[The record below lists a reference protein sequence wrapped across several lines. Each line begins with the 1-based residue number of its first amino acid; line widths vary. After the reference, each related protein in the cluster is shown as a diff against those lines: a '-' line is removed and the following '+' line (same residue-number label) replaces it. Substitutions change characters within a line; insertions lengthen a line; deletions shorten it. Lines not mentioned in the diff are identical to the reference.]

1 MVERLREQPGASG
14 LVTGNG
20 WYLTKHSATVV
31 ASAPRETPLGPAPEP
46 PIVAGGDETATTA
59 PADGAARVESYTVL
73 YERDGAPVRGV
84 IVGRTDAGQ
93 RFLAN
98 TPEDR
103 ELLEGLVAEEA
114 VGRRGRVTHRDG
126 GNLFDP
132 A

>member
-1 MVERLREQPGASG
+1 M
-14 LVTGNG
+14 
-20 WYLTKHSATVV
+20 
-31 ASAPRETPLGPAPEP
+31 
-46 PIVAGGDETATTA
+46 AGGDETATTA

-73 YERDGAPVRGV
+73 YERDGTPVRGV

-98 TPEDR
+98 TFEDR

-114 VGRRGRVTHRDG
+114 VGRPGRVAHLDG
-126 GNLFDP
+126 ANVFDP